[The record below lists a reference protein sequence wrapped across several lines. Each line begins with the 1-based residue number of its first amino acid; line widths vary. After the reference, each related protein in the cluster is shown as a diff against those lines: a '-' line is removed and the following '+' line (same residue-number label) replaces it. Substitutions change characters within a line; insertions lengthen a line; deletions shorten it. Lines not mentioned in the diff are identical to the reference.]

1 MPTRPRL
8 RSLALPSALLV
19 TLLGLS
25 VLAATPRTSE
35 GFDLISVDQEW
46 ALRNDMFAQVAQQKQ
61 LINDPAALQY
71 LNALGRKLAAQTPFA
86 NRRWDFFIVRDP
98 SVNAFTLPGGVV
110 FVNSGLIAEAD
121 TLDELAGVVAHEV
134 GHGAAR
140 HGTHLM
146 TRMYGYNLIARLVLG
161 RDPGRLKVVLA
172 RLVET
177 GAMNRHSRDA
187 ERQADALGVGY
198 AYRAG
203 FDPQGFED
211 FFGKLARLQ
220 RSRPSKVGQFFSDHP
235 LTQERIQNV
244 HAEIA
249 RLPRS
254 PRTVALIRDSPDY
267 QQFRARVN
275 SAAPAPPSRGRG

>member
-46 ALRNDMFAQVAQQKQ
+46 ALRNEMFAQVAQQKQ
-61 LINDPAALQY
+61 LINDPAATQY

-86 NRRWDFFIVRDP
+86 NRRWDFFVVRDP

-161 RDPGRLKVVLA
+161 RDPGRLKLVVA

-177 GAMNRHSRDA
+177 GAMNRHGRDA

-249 RLPRS
+249 RLPKP
-254 PRTVALIRDSPDY
+254 PRNVALIRDSPDY

-275 SAAPAPPSRGRG
+275 LAAPAPPSRGRG